1 MNGLSPNLMNN
12 FLKDLDNQTP
22 TFCATPFVSMMVN
35 TDTTIRYCCMVK
47 GSLNKVKK
55 TDGTPYSIKDSF
67 EEAWNSRDMRDIRMA
82 MVSGRRVEGCST
94 CYLQEASGRI
104 SNRQYSNHEWSNKL
118 GQDHIKDLIDE
129 TLINNGSLLYNV
141 AYLDL
146 RLGNLCNLKCRMCN
160 PYNSSQIA
168 KEHIELEQT
177 DPKYKAVWASTFGK
191 FNSRIMEVQ
200 EWFDQD
206 VLWGQVINLIP
217 SLHKVY
223 MTGGEPTLIANNFK
237 FMEACIEQNRT
248 DIVLFFNT
256 NCTNINKRFLD
267 LIKQFK
273 TVYINASVDGTGH
286 VNEYIRSP
294 SKWSQIKENVET
306 LSKMSNVVL
315 GITPTVQVYNVFNLT
330 DILDWANSLDNVF
343 VDFLINVH
351 PYHLAV
357 GILPDA
363 VRYSVADQ
371 LEEYANS
378 DDLLPN
384 TKNSTLGI
392 IGLLRQPRAEDW
404 EAQLKM
410 LKDYT
415 FSLDQARSQD
425 INQLDVTLA
434 EIINDV

>member
-1 MNGLSPNLMNN
+1 
-12 FLKDLDNQTP
+12 
-22 TFCATPFVSMMVN
+22 
-35 TDTTIRYCCMVK
+35 
-47 GSLNKVKK
+47 
-55 TDGTPYSIKDSF
+55 
-67 EEAWNSRDMRDIRMA
+67 
-82 MVSGRRVEGCST
+82 
-94 CYLQEASGRI
+94 
-104 SNRQYSNHEWSNKL
+104 
-118 GQDHIKDLIDE
+118 
-129 TLINNGSLLYNV
+129 
-141 AYLDL
+141 
-146 RLGNLCNLKCRMCN
+146 
-160 PYNSSQIA
+160 
-168 KEHIELEQT
+168 
-177 DPKYKAVWASTFGK
+177 
-191 FNSRIMEVQ
+191 
-200 EWFDQD
+200 
-206 VLWGQVINLIP
+206 
-217 SLHKVY
+217 
-223 MTGGEPTLIANNFK
+223 
-237 FMEACIEQNRT
+237 MEACIEQNRT

>member
-1 MNGLSPNLMNN
+1 
-12 FLKDLDNQTP
+12 
-22 TFCATPFVSMMVN
+22 
-35 TDTTIRYCCMVK
+35 MVK
-47 GSLNKVKK
+47 GALNKIKK
-55 TDGTPYSIKDSF
+55 PDGTPYHIRDDFS
-67 EEAWNSRDMRDIRMA
+67 EAWNSKDMRDIRMA
-82 MVSGRRVEGCST
+82 MVSGDKVAGCST
-94 CYLQEASGRI
+94 CYLQESSGRV
-104 SNRQYSNHEWSNKL
+104 SNRQFSNQEWADKL
-118 GQDHIKDLIDE
+118 GSKQIKQLIDKAI
-129 TLINNGSLLYNV
+129 LNNGSLKYNV

-168 KEHIELEQT
+168 KEHIELEKT
-177 DPKYKAVWASTFGK
+177 DPKYKAVWATTFGK

-206 VLWGQVINLIP
+206 ILWDQVIDLIP

-237 FMEACIEQNRT
+237 FMESCIEQGRT

-267 LIKQFK
+267 LIRQFK

-286 VNEYIRSP
+286 VNEYIRAP
-294 SKWSQIKENVET
+294 SKWNQIKENVET
-306 LSKMSNVVL
+306 LSKMPNVVL
-315 GITPTVQVYNVFNLT
+315 GITPTVQVYNIFNLIE
-330 DILDWANSLDNVF
+330 ILNWAGSLGNVF

-357 GILPDA
+357 GVLPDA
-363 VRYSVADQ
+363 VRFDVADQ
-371 LEEYANS
+371 LEKYAN
-378 DDLLPN
+378 LNYMLPN

-404 EAQLKM
+404 ETQLKI

-415 FSLDQARSQD
+415 ISLDNARSQD
-425 INQLDVTLA
+425 INQLDIILA
-434 EIINDV
+434 EIINAV

>member
-1 MNGLSPNLMNN
+1 MNN

-47 GSLNKVKK
+47 GALNKIKK
-55 TDGTPYSIKDSF
+55 PDGTPYHIRDDF
-67 EEAWNSRDMRDIRMA
+67 NEAWNSKDMRDIRMA
-82 MVSGRRVEGCST
+82 MVSGDKVAGCST
-94 CYLQEASGRI
+94 CYLQESSGRV
-104 SNRQYSNHEWSNKL
+104 SNRQFSNQEWADKL
-118 GQDHIKDLIDE
+118 GSKQIKQLIDKAI
-129 TLINNGSLLYNV
+129 LNNGSLKYNV

-168 KEHIELEQT
+168 KEHIELEKT
-177 DPKYKAVWASTFGK
+177 DPKYKAVWATTFGK

-206 VLWGQVINLIP
+206 ILWDQVIDLIP

-273 TVYINASVDGTGH
+273 TVYINASVDGTRH
-286 VNEYIRSP
+286 VNEYIRAP
-294 SKWSQIKENVET
+294 SKWIQIKENVET

-363 VRYSVADQ
+363 VRHSVADQ
-371 LEEYANS
+371 LEEYTNS

-425 INQLDVTLA
+425 VNQLDVTLA
-434 EIINDV
+434 EIINAV

>member
-1 MNGLSPNLMNN
+1 MNN

-35 TDTTIRYCCMVK
+35 TDTTIRYCCMVT
-47 GSLNKVKK
+47 SSSNKIKK
-55 TDGTPYSIKDSF
+55 PDGTPYHIRDDFS
-67 EEAWNSRDMRDIRMA
+67 EVWNSKDMRDIRMA
-82 MVSGRRVEGCST
+82 MVSGQDVAGCST
-94 CYLQEASGRI
+94 CYLQEFSGRV
-104 SNRQYSNHEWSNKL
+104 SNRQFSNQEWADKL
-118 GQDHIKDLIDE
+118 GSKHIKQLIDE
-129 TLINNGSLLYNV
+129 AILNNGSLKYNV

-160 PYNSSQIA
+160 PFNSSQIA
-168 KEHIELEQT
+168 KEHIELEKT
-177 DPKYKAVWASTFGK
+177 DPKYKAVWATTFGK

-206 VLWGQVINLIP
+206 ILWNQVINLIP
-217 SLHKVY
+217 SLYKVY

-237 FMEACIEQNRT
+237 FMESCIEQGRT

-267 LIKQFK
+267 LIRQFK

-286 VNEYIRSP
+286 VNEYIRAP
-294 SKWSQIKENVET
+294 SKWNQIKENVET
-306 LSKMSNVVL
+306 LSKMPNVVL
-315 GITPTVQVYNVFNLT
+315 GITPTVQVYNIFNLIE
-330 DILDWANSLDNVF
+330 ILDWAGSLDDVF

-357 GILPDA
+357 GVLPDA
-363 VRYSVADQ
+363 VRFDVADQ
-371 LEEYANS
+371 LEQYAN
-378 DDLLPN
+378 LNYMLPN

-404 EAQLKM
+404 EVQLKM

-415 FSLDQARSQD
+415 LSLDHARSQD
-425 INQLDVTLA
+425 INQLDSVLA
-434 EIINDV
+434 EIINAV